1 MKCERIEAH
10 IDSVRASKVQ
20 RVFPRVGNSQH
31 ESRPTI
37 DQSITEL
44 ILLRDSLD
52 QLHNP

>member
-1 MKCERIEAH
+1 MKCERKEAH
-10 IDSVRASKVQ
+10 IDSVQASKVQ
-20 RVFPRVGNSQH
+20 RVSPRVDNSQH